1 MELVLALAIAF
12 FSFKSADNK
21 TIVSEDK
28 APYVKEV
35 YNPSETRLN
44 DIVHTS
50 LEVSF
55 DWQNQHVLGSA
66 IMEVKP
72 YFYPTNQLVLDA
84 KGFDIHSVQINQ
96 RDAEYGYDNLFLT
109 IDLDKEYTREESY
122 SVTIKYTAKPNE
134 LNVKGS
140 QAISDAKGLYF
151 INPLNTEDKPQ
162 QIWTQGETEAS
173 SCWFPTIDSPNE
185 RMTQDIAITVQ
196 SKYKTLSNGLL
207 TKSIDNNNGTRT
219 DFWSQKLA
227 HTPYL
232 AMIAVGEFLV
242 TTDKWNELDVEYF
255 LEKDYHPYARGIFG
269 KTPEMIEHFST
280 ILGVD
285 YPWEKYAQIVVRDFV
300 SGAMENTTAVIH
312 GEFVQMTDREMLDDH
327 EEDIIAHELI
337 HHWFGDLVTCE
348 SWANLPLNESFATY
362 FEYVW
367 REKSF
372 GRMGADQH
380 LDGDLNSYLNES
392 KRKQVDMIRF
402 DYSDK
407 EDMFDSHSYAKG
419 GRILHM
425 LRHYLGDDAF
435 FNGLKLYLNQ
445 NAFQT
450 VEIHQL
456 RIAMEEVCGQDLNWF
471 FNQWFLASGHPLLA
485 VDYTIENNKLTV
497 KLEQIQDQETTPVY
511 RLPMAI
517 DIYLDGQPIRHLID
531 MQDKVQSFE
540 FDFYGTITNV
550 VVDAEHIL
558 LAEIF
563 DEKPKQWWLKQLD
576 APLYMDQKIALQN
589 MDLSLMDQAIAK
601 ALTND
606 YWGVRSMAI
615 SSAIKN
621 KMTDAETI
629 QLISKIAESDNK
641 TKVQAKAID
650 YLAQL
655 ANNQDYLSLFE
666 QNTKH
671 MSYAIS
677 GASLSALSL
686 IDPAMSLEIADS
698 LLSTAK
704 NAQEKS
710 IKTVYA
716 NHGGADKMDYFVN
729 LLETESNYALFST
742 TGLYVDFLKNQEIST
757 TIKGMDAL
765 EKLSLEATSW
775 MVWVSERL
783 LQEMKVYFE
792 AELKNQKDKEVKN
805 HIKAQVERING
816 LLSL

>member
-1 MELVLALAIAF
+1 MELVVALVIAL
-12 FSFKSADNK
+12 FSFKKADNQVVVK
-21 TIVSEDK
+21 EDK
-28 APYVKEV
+28 TAYVNEV

-55 DWQNQHVLGSA
+55 DWQNQYVLGSA
-66 IMEVKP
+66 KMEVKP
-72 YFYPTNQLVLDA
+72 YFYPTSQLVLDA
-84 KGFDIHSVQINQ
+84 KGFDILSVQVNQ
-96 RDAEYGYDNLFLT
+96 KEAEYSYDNLFLT
-109 IDLDKEYTREESY
+109 IELDKEYTREESY
-122 SVTIKYTAKPNE
+122 FVFVEYTAKPNE

-140 QAISDAKGLYF
+140 QAISEAKGLYF
-151 INPLNTEDKPQ
+151 INPFNTEDKPQ

-196 SKYKTLSNGLL
+196 SKFKTLSNGLL
-207 TKSIDNNNGTRT
+207 TKSVDNNNGTRT

-232 AMIAVGEFLV
+232 AMLAVGEFLV
-242 TTDKWNELDVEYF
+242 TTDKWKELDVEYF

-312 GEFVQMTDREMLDDH
+312 GEFVQMTDRELLDDH

-425 LRHYLGDDAF
+425 LRHILGDDAF
-435 FNGLKLYLNQ
+435 FSGLKRYLNQ

-471 FNQWFLASGHPLLA
+471 FNQWFLSSGHPLL
-485 VDYTIENNKLTV
+485 VLDYTIENSKLTV
-497 KLEQIQDQETTPVY
+497 KIEQIQDQATTPIY

-517 DIYLDGQPIRHLID
+517 DVYQDGVPKRHIID

-540 FDFYGTITNV
+540 FDFKGTVTNV
-550 VVDAEHIL
+550 IVDAEHML

-563 DEKPKQWWLKQLD
+563 DEKPGQWWINQLD

-589 MDLSLMDQAIAK
+589 MDSVLMSQAIAK
-601 ALTND
+601 SIAHE

-615 SSAIKN
+615 DYAVKN
-621 KMTDAETI
+621 KVFDTETV
-629 QLISKIAESDNK
+629 QLISKIANSDKK

-655 ANNQDYLSLFE
+655 PNNRDYLSLFE
-666 QNTKH
+666 RNTKH

-677 GASLSALSL
+677 GSSLSALSI
-686 IDPAMSLEIADS
+686 IDPEKSLEIADS
-698 LLSTAK
+698 LLPAAK
-704 NAQEKS
+704 NAQERS
-710 IKTVYA
+710 IKTVYSKY
-716 NHGGADKMDYFVN
+716 GGPDKMDYFVN
-729 LLETESNYALFST
+729 LLETESNFSLFTT
-742 TGLYVDFLKNQEIST
+742 TGLYVDFLKNQEINT

-765 EKLSLEATSW
+765 EKLSVEATSW
-775 MVWVSERL
+775 MLWVSERL

-792 AELKNQKDKEVKN
+792 MELKSQQDKEVKAK
-805 HIKAQVERING
+805 IEAQIERISG

>member
-1 MELVLALAIAF
+1 MELVVALVIAL
-12 FSFKSADNK
+12 FSFKKADNQVVVK
-21 TIVSEDK
+21 EDK
-28 APYVKEV
+28 TAYVKEV

-55 DWQNQHVLGSA
+55 DWQNQYVLGSA
-66 IMEVKP
+66 KMEVKP
-72 YFYPTNQLVLDA
+72 YFYPTSQLVLDA
-84 KGFDIHSVQINQ
+84 KGFDIHSVQVNQ
-96 RDAEYGYDNLFLT
+96 KEAEYSYDNLFLT
-109 IDLDKEYTREESY
+109 IELDKEYTREESY
-122 SVTIKYTAKPNE
+122 SVFVEYTAKPNE

-140 QAISDAKGLYF
+140 QAISEAKGLYF
-151 INPLNTEDKPQ
+151 INPFNAEDKPQ

-196 SKYKTLSNGLL
+196 SKFKTLSNGLL
-207 TKSIDNNNGTRT
+207 TKSVDNNNGTRT

-232 AMIAVGEFLV
+232 AMLAVGEFLV
-242 TTDKWNELDVEYF
+242 TTDKWKELDVEYF

-312 GEFVQMTDREMLDDH
+312 GEFVQMTDRELLDDH

-425 LRHYLGDDAF
+425 LRHILGDDAF
-435 FNGLKLYLNQ
+435 FSGLKRYLNQ

-471 FNQWFLASGHPLLA
+471 FNQWFLSSGHPLL
-485 VDYTIENNKLTV
+485 VLDYTIENSKLTV
-497 KLEQIQDQETTPVY
+497 KIEQIQDQATTPIY

-517 DIYLDGQPIRHLID
+517 DVYQDGVPKRHIID

-540 FDFYGTITNV
+540 FDFKGTVTNV
-550 VVDAEHIL
+550 IVDAEHML

-563 DEKPKQWWLKQLD
+563 DEKPGQWWINQLD

-589 MDLSLMDQAIAK
+589 MDTVLMSQAIAK
-601 ALTND
+601 SIAHE

-615 SSAIKN
+615 DYAVKN
-621 KMTDAETI
+621 KVFDTETV
-629 QLISKIAESDNK
+629 QLISKIANSDKK

-655 ANNQDYLSLFE
+655 PNNRDYLSLFE
-666 QNTKH
+666 RNTKH

-677 GASLSALSL
+677 GSSLSALSI
-686 IDPAMSLEIADS
+686 IDPEKSLEIADS
-698 LLSTAK
+698 LLPAAK
-704 NAQEKS
+704 NAQERS
-710 IKTVYA
+710 IKTVYSKY
-716 NHGGADKMDYFVN
+716 GGPDKMDYFVN
-729 LLETESNYALFST
+729 LLETESNFSLFTT
-742 TGLYVDFLKNQEIST
+742 TGLYVDFLKNQEINT

-765 EKLSLEATSW
+765 EKLSVEATSW

-792 AELKNQKDKEVKN
+792 MELKSQQDKEVKAK
-805 HIKAQVERING
+805 IEAQIERISG